1 MFRHTVIRGAVIGA
15 FAALFVLYATPVFA
29 QAMGSVRGTV
39 VDEAGKPVPE
49 AEVIFDFVG
58 DVQISL
64 AVKANSAGGF
74 IRNGLRTG
82 QWRVQAQKGKL
93 LGSAT
98 VTVTPSDQTRME
110 PITIKEPTAAST
122 AAATAAGM
130 SAKEVEARNAAMK
143 AIQADFEAAVTSIP
157 TDPDGAIA
165 KITEI
170 TKQIPQCAVCFAKIG
185 DAYMKKNDLAGAE
198 TAYKQAITFD
208 DKMAD
213 PYSGLAILYNQQKK
227 FDEAAKMGSKANE
240 LLGGTATG
248 GDPAAIFNQGIILW
262 NAGGKA
268 AEAKAQFEAAIKID
282 PKMADAH
289 YWLGMCNI
297 NLGQLPDAVKNFEE
311 YLKLAPSGQYAE
323 MSKGILKSIKG

>member
-1 MFRHTVIRGAVIGA
+1 MFRHTVIRGVVLSALV
-15 FAALFVLYATPVFA
+15 ALFVLAAKPAFA
-29 QAMGSVRGTV
+29 QAMGSVRGSV
-39 VDEAGKPVPE
+39 VDEAGKAVAE

-64 AVKANSAGGF
+64 AVKANTRGEF

-93 LGSAT
+93 VGAAT
-98 VTVTPSDQTRME
+98 VNVTPNDQTRMD
-110 PITIKEPTAAST
+110 PITIKEATAAST

-130 SAKEVEARNAAMK
+130 TAKEVEARNAAMK
-143 AIQADFEAAVTSIP
+143 AIQTDFEAAVTSIP

-185 DAYMKKNDLAGAE
+185 DAYMKKNDLAAAE

-208 DKMAD
+208 EKLAD
-213 PYSGLAILYNQQKK
+213 PYSGLAIIYNQQKK

-240 LLGGTATG
+240 LLGTSATG
-248 GDPAAIFNQGIILW
+248 GDPAAIYNQGIILW

-268 AEAKAQFEAAIKID
+268 AEAKAQFERAIKLD

-297 NLGQLPDAVKNFEE
+297 NLGQLPDAAKNFEE

-323 MSKGILKSIKG
+323 MAKGIRKSIKG